1 MKNTYILVREGENE
15 NGPQRWFFSIKDVSD
30 YFERDVKYVSAL
42 MTGRIRKG
50 YIVHKGKVNY
60 LKRLPCG
67 EPQYEMQ
74 RALEKQLNALK
85 FMKMGGE
92 DDEPDGVVVMNRVE
106 NVKGSEKV
114 KGVKKVKIVDNVGD
128 VEKVKRNRKVKSD
141 VVDKVD
147 KVDDVDNG
155 GSIYRSGL
163 SWLR

>member
-1 MKNTYILVREGENE
+1 MYCMKNTYILVREGENE

-85 FMKMGGE
+85 FMKMKHIIATFE
-92 DDEPDGVVVMNRVE
+92 FPNLRHTF
-106 NVKGSEKV
+106 
-114 KGVKKVKIVDNVGD
+114 
-128 VEKVKRNRKVKSD
+128 RSD
-141 VVDKVD
+141 F
-147 KVDDVDNG
+147 
-155 GSIYRSGL
+155 
-163 SWLR
+163 